1 MTGDRERMAPEM
13 TPFVDPMD
21 KTLPAEGR
29 QPDEVDE
36 RPDLEPGQVPG
47 PGTNLDGASRYG
59 MPDERL
65 PGEGGAT
72 GERP

>member
-13 TPFVDPMD
+13 TPFVDPIEKD
-21 KTLPAEGR
+21 LSEDVDA
-29 QPDEVDE
+29 VDE
-36 RPDLEPGQVPG
+36 RPDPQPGQVPG
-47 PGTNLDGASRYG
+47 PGTNLEGASRYG
-59 MPDERL
+59 TPDERL